1 MNIADNLEKSACY
14 FPNHEAV
21 IDGDRTITYSE
32 FNQEASRIASGLRSS
47 GVLPGDHVAICAPNS
62 YAWLAFYFGVL
73 KAGAVVI
80 TFSNHVKSMEFNRI
94 IADCQPRVIFTT
106 DERVED
112 IGERESRPYLNLVV
126 CERGDISYN
135 GLVEKGDFE
144 FQAVERNRK
153 DTAAIIYTG
162 GITGIAK
169 GAMLSHE
176 NIQASLFNVAYYE
189 RSDKDDVTLCFMP
202 LHHVFG
208 QVHIMNATIF
218 AGGRLV
224 IQSGFDLEKAL
235 KAINRYQVTK
245 IFGGPT
251 TYFRLLSV
259 EDIRSRLKSVR
270 YCLSPASNMALDIV
284 REWKTRTGMDIQES
298 YGTTECSSIVAFNHF
313 CRPVPRSVGTPVNL
327 VEVQI
332 RDYNGDRL
340 KTGKAGEI
348 CIRGPNIF
356 KGYLNNPEET
366 NAAFWGDWFRS
377 GDVGVLNEDGYIFL
391 MDRLKDMIISDG
403 EHVYP
408 REVEEILY
416 TRPEVQECAVIG
428 LPDKEFG
435 EKITAFIVP
444 QRGRQIDPA
453 VLQEFLNKRLP
464 GFKVPKEFVTVSD
477 LPKTASGKLLK
488 RELKRK
494 FSEETPP
501 ASS

>member
-1 MNIADNLEKSACY
+1 VNIADNLEKTSCY
-14 FPNHEAV
+14 FPNHIAV
-21 IDGDRTITYSE
+21 IEGDRTITYSE
-32 FNQEASRIASGLRSS
+32 FNQEASRVASGLIASGGLR
-47 GVLPGDHVAICAPNS
+47 PGDHVAICAPNS

-80 TFSNHVKSMEFNRI
+80 TFSNHVKTEEFNKIISDCEPRI
-94 IADCQPRVIFTT
+94 IFTT
-106 DERVED
+106 DDRIKD
-112 IGERESRPYLNLVV
+112 LGDRGSRPYLNLVI
-126 CERGDISYN
+126 CENGDISYN
-135 GLVEKGDFE
+135 RLIEKGVFE
-144 FQAVERNRK
+144 FHAIDRNRK
-153 DTAAIIYTG
+153 DIAAIIYTG

-169 GAMLSHE
+169 GAMLSNE

-189 RSDKDDVTLCFMP
+189 RSTKDDIVLCFMP
-202 LHHVFG
+202 LHHIFG

-218 AGGRLV
+218 AGGGLV
-224 IQSGFDLEKAL
+224 VQSGFDLEKAL
-235 KAINRYQVTK
+235 GATNRHQVTK
-245 IFGGPT
+245 FFGGPT
-251 TYFRLLSV
+251 TYFRLLGV
-259 EDIRSRLKSVR
+259 EDIRGKMKSVR

-284 REWKTRTGMDIQES
+284 KEWKSRTGMDIQES
-298 YGTTECSSIVAFNHF
+298 YGMTECSSIVAFNHY
-313 CRPVPRSVGTPVNL
+313 CRPVAGSVGTPVNM

-332 RDYNGDRL
+332 RDYDGEAL
-340 KTGKAGEI
+340 KSGKAGEI

-377 GDVGVLNEDGYIFL
+377 GDVGILNEEGYLFI

-444 QRGRQIDPA
+444 QRGRQIDPPS
-453 VLQEFLNKRLP
+453 LQEYLIKRLP
-464 GFKVPKEFVTVSD
+464 GFKVPREFISVND
-477 LPKTASGKLLK
+477 LPKTNSGKLLK
-488 RELKRK
+488 RELKRQY
-494 FSEETPP
+494 S
-501 ASS
+501 